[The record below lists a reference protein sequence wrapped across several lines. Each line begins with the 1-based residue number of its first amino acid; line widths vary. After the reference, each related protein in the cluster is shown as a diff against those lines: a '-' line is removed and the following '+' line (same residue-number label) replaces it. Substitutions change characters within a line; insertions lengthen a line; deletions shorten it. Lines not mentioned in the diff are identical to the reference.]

1 MQYMKWYLILNWT
14 LIRDG
19 QFWKCEE
26 TNSFYTLSQI
36 SFLMYL
42 SQSFVLSSR
51 CQDLPDV
58 KNWENNEERKWDNTK
73 MEVAYATKF
82 LKGERRQGRK
92 GRSET
97 KRFLC
102 PPLAAVT

>member
-42 SQSFVLSSR
+42 SQKFRFVVALPRPSR
-51 CQDLPDV
+51 C
-58 KNWENNEERKWDNTK
+58 
-73 MEVAYATKF
+73 
-82 LKGERRQGRK
+82 
-92 GRSET
+92 
-97 KRFLC
+97 
-102 PPLAAVT
+102 